1 MNRQKENF
9 VDTRELVE
17 NSSNLAAILEEQ
29 GIRIDENAADSLLRY
44 YEMIVEKNKVMNLTR
59 ITEFEDAVRKHFADS
74 LSLISAA
81 PEAAAISKEAVS
93 VIDVGTGAG
102 FPGVPLKLAF
112 PNVKLTL
119 LDSLNKR
126 ITFLNEVVD
135 KLQLDNVT
143 TLHARAEEGG
153 RNPKLRDKFDFAV
166 SRAVAN
172 LSALTEYTLPYV
184 KVGGLFI
191 SYKSGDIEEEL
202 KSSERA
208 IKLLGG
214 KLETVRTFQLADSDI
229 SRSFVIIRKE
239 KPTPKAYPRKPGT
252 AKRYPL

>member
-1 MNRQKENF
+1 MK
-9 VDTRELVE
+9 DISYYSDLLKIDL
-17 NSSNLAAILEEQ
+17 SEEQ
-29 GIRIDENAADSLLRY
+29 IKSFDTYMHMVI
-44 YEMIVEKNKVMNLTR
+44 EKNKVMNLTA
-59 ITEFEDAVRKHFADS
+59 ITDPEEFALKHFADS

-81 PEAAAISKEAVS
+81 PEAAAISKETVS

-153 RNPKLRDKFDFAV
+153 RNPKLRDLNMGDFNNDMAHIQKLIKEIKHYGCPDYMKTYFSKFV
-166 SRAVAN
+166 EIYKN
-172 LSALTEYTLPYV
+172 IPKPIL
-184 KVGGLFI
+184 I
-191 SYKSGDIEEEL
+191 SN
-202 KSSERA
+202 
-208 IKLLGG
+208 
-214 KLETVRTFQLADSDI
+214 
-229 SRSFVIIRKE
+229 
-239 KPTPKAYPRKPGT
+239 
-252 AKRYPL
+252 

>member
-1 MNRQKENF
+1 MKDISYYTDLLNI
-9 VDTRELVE
+9 DL
-17 NSSNLAAILEEQ
+17 SEEQ
-29 GIRIDENAADSLLRY
+29 IKSFDTYMNMVI
-44 YEMIVEKNKVMNLTR
+44 EKNKVMNLTA
-59 ITEFEDAVRKHFADS
+59 ITDPEEFALKHFADS

-81 PEAAAISKEAVS
+81 PEAAAISKEAAS

-112 PNVKLTL
+112 PNIKLTL

-202 KSSERA
+202 KSSKRA

-214 KLETVRTFQLADSDI
+214 KLEAVRTFQLADSDI

-252 AKRYPL
+252 AKRDPL